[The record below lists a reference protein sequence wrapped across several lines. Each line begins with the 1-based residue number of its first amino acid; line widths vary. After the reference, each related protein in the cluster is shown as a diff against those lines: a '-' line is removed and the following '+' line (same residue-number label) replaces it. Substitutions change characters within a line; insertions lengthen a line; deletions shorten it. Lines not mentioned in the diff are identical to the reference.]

1 MELAVDRVEV
11 TGEAD
16 ADRAADACNV
26 EFGVAVED
34 AALVGGGGHRKLLR
48 FHIRRLIRFISDL
61 LQERGQRREPE
72 ACRLVKKGLARACA
86 GPRDRRDRLGG
97 TRRGW

>member
-48 FHIRRLIRFISDL
+48 FHIRRLIRFISPISSKNAAS
-61 LQERGQRREPE
+61 GANPRR
-72 ACRLVKKGLARACA
+72 VVS
-86 GPRDRRDRLGG
+86 
-97 TRRGW
+97 